1 MWCLKEKLISFNN
14 AKAAFTGYFVSKKVY
29 HHLTNKTVMRKTFL
43 LFAAWFF
50 YLSAT
55 AQYKSEGSASSGPA
69 KAIYVEIG
77 GPGLASLNYDMRF
90 KGEDGAGF
98 RVGLGGFSIGTSGDR
113 QTAIF
118 IPVGFTVIKGKD
130 GKNYFE
136 LGGGVTPVIYSDTY
150 NNTDNFTST
159 FGHLNIG
166 YRLQPR
172 DGGFFFRAAINPVF
186 GRGFFWPYYGGV
198 AFGYK
203 F

>member
-1 MWCLKEKLISFNN
+1 MLND
-14 AKAAFTGYFVSKKVY
+14 VSIKNIK
-29 HHLTNKTVMRKTFL
+29 HLTNNIIMKKVFL
-43 LFAAWFF
+43 FIAASVFI
-50 YLSAT
+50 YSAS
-55 AQYKSEGSASSGPA
+55 AQYKSENSTTGGPA
-69 KAIYVEIG
+69 KAVFVEVG
-77 GPGLASLNYDMRF
+77 GPGLASFNYDMRF

-118 IPVGFTVIKGKD
+118 IPIGFNVIKGKD

-136 LGGGVTPVIYSDTY
+136 LGGGVTPVIYKETY
-150 NNTDNFTST
+150 NNGTTTSSDNFSST

-166 YRLQPR
+166 YRLQPK

-186 GRGFFWPYYGGV
+186 GKGFFWPYYGGV